1 MARGLHGV
9 LWLPARDERVPLVH
23 ALRPALLA
31 ALGGHGQLPLP
42 VPAGPAGLA
51 RGAEHALADARLR
64 AAAGAVRARRGDDA
78 VARAARDR
86 LLPDG
91 LLPPRS
97 GADGRG
103 HARVRLPHEPGDGA
117 GEHDPGPPRDPGAA
131 LV

>member
-9 LWLPARDERVPLVH
+9 LRLPARDERVPLVH

-42 VPAGPAGLA
+42 VRAGPAGLA
-51 RGAEHALADARLR
+51 RGAEHPLADGRLR
-64 AAAGAVRARRGDDA
+64 PAASAVRARGGDDA
-78 VARAARDR
+78 LAGAAWDR
-86 LLPDG
+86 VLPDG

-103 HARVRLPHEPGDGA
+103 DAR
-117 GEHDPGPPRDPGAA
+117 
-131 LV
+131 